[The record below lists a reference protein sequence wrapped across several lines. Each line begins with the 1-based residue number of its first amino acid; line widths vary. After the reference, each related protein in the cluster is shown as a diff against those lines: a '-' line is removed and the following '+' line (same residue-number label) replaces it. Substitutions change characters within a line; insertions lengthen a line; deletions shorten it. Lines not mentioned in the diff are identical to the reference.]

1 MADKLKN
8 EKIAGHITLVKGER
22 SPLAEIAAKL
32 L

>member
-1 MADKLKN
+1 MAEKLKN
-8 EKIAGHITLVKGER
+8 EVLSGHITLKKGER